1 MYDDN
6 DQPYQPRRT
15 QNLPWLPQKKEQLPI
30 REEVERSVEDI
41 TRNCLTFISK
51 TVEARNK
58 KLADGGN
65 VTMYEAEC
73 AARLMKFLQEF
84 NRDLNTIDVQ
94 LETEQTRATPVISL
108 GEMSERLKDLMSQG
122 GDKIPK
128 VPEL

>member
-1 MYDDN
+1 MHDDD
-6 DQPYQPRRT
+6 DQPYIPRRTT

-41 TRNCLTFISK
+41 TRNCLTFIAK
-51 TVEARNK
+51 TVDARNK
-58 KLADGGN
+58 KLSDGGN

-73 AARLMKFLQEF
+73 AARLMKFLQDF

-94 LETEQTRATPVISL
+94 LETEQTRATPVISM
-108 GEMSERLKDLMSQG
+108 GEMAERLKLLMGQG
-122 GDKIPK
+122 EKIPK

>member
-1 MYDDN
+1 MSDDY

-51 TVEARNK
+51 TVDARNK
-58 KLADGGN
+58 KLNDGGN

-94 LETEQTRATPVISL
+94 LETEQTRATPVISF